1 MTDDE
6 INKLLEQMESEF
18 NGDPE
23 HDVDVLIEWGDRYRD
38 QPGLEQF
45 MEKAAEHLFELLIQD
60 DPGMPQKI
68 FDDMVA
74 TADEDFEEACEL
86 IDQNQYEEAA
96 IKLAILTEVV
106 KYYPLD
112 ENFVWKDFTSYLE
125 AMVYQ
130 DLFADQIGERE
141 IRRHPMHPG
150 PILFTYGNLLIEM
163 GEPEDAIEPLDMAV
177 SLNPVCPKYLFE
189 LGEAYKRVG
198 NMEEAFNTA
207 LWTLNCAT
215 NNEELARCYRDMA
228 FCLSEAG
235 NQDDALMLY
244 MLSLHFQPS
253 PQAETEIVWIQKNYG
268 ITPKEYNYETIVKR
282 CNEVEI
288 PVGISETVKRN
299 QELLEILNNMQ
310 PNDGEAE

>member
-1 MTDDE
+1 MTDEE

-23 HDVDVLIEWGDRYRD
+23 HDVDVLLEWGDRYRD
-38 QPGLEQF
+38 QPGSEQF
-45 MEKAAEHLFELLIQD
+45 MEEAAIRLFSMLLED
-60 DPGMPQKI
+60 DPDMPQKV
-68 FDDMVA
+68 FEDMVA
-74 TADEDFEEACEL
+74 TADDDFEEACEL
-86 IDQNQYEEAA
+86 IDQGKYTDAA

-112 ENFVWKDFTSYLE
+112 ENIVWKDFTSYLE

-130 DLFADQIGERE
+130 DLFADQVGERE
-141 IRRHPMHPG
+141 IQRHPMHPG
-150 PILFTYGNLLIEM
+150 PILFTYGSLLIEM

-177 SLNPVCPKYLFE
+177 SLDPVCPKYLFE
-189 LGEAYKRVG
+189 LGDAYKRVG

-235 NQDDALMLY
+235 NQEDALMLY
-244 MLSLHFQPS
+244 MLSLHFQQS
-253 PQAETEIVWIQKNYG
+253 PQAETEIAWIQKNYG
-268 ITPKEYNYETIVKR
+268 ITPKSYNYESIVER
-282 CNEVEI
+282 CKEVEI

-299 QELLEILNNMQ
+299 QELLTILS
-310 PNDGEAE
+310 ET